1 MHPAH
6 FQAQQMSLNV
16 FCSCGAS
23 GRPIQINLPGY
34 LCLLDKT
41 WHIGFYS
48 PSAFKISAIQKGL
61 GAITDSLFI
70 GCDKILTHS
79 PKPVSFK
86 NWGKFFLTA
95 QTSFFCIQ
103 VSLSFL

>member
-6 FQAQQMSLNV
+6 LQAQQMSLNV
-16 FCSCGAS
+16 FCSCGLL
-23 GRPIQINLPGY
+23 GRPIQINLPGD

-48 PSAFKISAIQKGL
+48 PSAFKILLSRKVW
-61 GAITDSLFI
+61 GAII

-79 PKPVSFK
+79 PKPLPLKTGAIFLSTAKTRF
-86 NWGKFFLTA
+86 FFLYEY
-95 QTSFFCIQ
+95 
-103 VSLSFL
+103 LSNFN